1 MFFAFTGQ
9 GVANKKYVRLDICS
23 ACRVKLLT
31 ILSKLYKRL
40 IYNEI
45 KKRIDEPRRFIQVL
59 SGPRQT
65 GKTTLAQQMLKS
77 LDWPG
82 HYATADEPALK
93 GPDWIEQ
100 QWEVVRTRLKTD
112 TKARIGIL
120 VLDEIQKLPGWSETV
135 KRLWDEDTFSELPLH
150 VFILGSSPLLVQKG
164 LTESLAGRFEMNHI
178 THWSYAEMQAAFGFG
193 MDEYIYYGGY
203 PGSAALIEDRA
214 RWAGY
219 IIDSLI
225 ETTLSRDI
233 LMMTRVHKPALLRR
247 LFELGCSYSGQILS
261 YQKMIGQLQDV
272 GNTTTLAH
280 YLNLLQG
287 AGLLV
292 GLAKY
297 AGEKVRQRA
306 SSPKLLVLNTGLMTA
321 TAYESLQD
329 TRNNPKLWGRLV
341 ETAVGASLFN
351 SIIGKNIDLFYWA
364 GRNRE
369 LDFVLSRGNELI
381 AIEVK
386 PTAHKMRLPGIAEF
400 SKQFPAAK
408 KLLVGSQGIPLE
420 EFLLTPV
427 EALF

>member
-1 MFFAFTGQ
+1 MCHGEA
-9 GVANKKYVRLDICS
+9 YM
-23 ACRVKLLT
+23 
-31 ILSKLYKRL
+31 YKRL

-45 KKRIDEPRRFIQVL
+45 IKRIAEPRRFIQVL

-65 GKTTLAQQMLKS
+65 GKTTLAQQVLQS
-77 LDWPG
+77 LDWPV

-100 QWEVVRTRLKTD
+100 QWEVVRTRLKTNS
-112 TKARIGIL
+112 KARPGLL
-120 VLDEIQKLPGWSETV
+120 VLDEIQKLPRWSETV
-135 KRLWDEDTFSELPLH
+135 KRLWDEDSTSNLPLH
-150 VFILGSSPLLVQKG
+150 VIILGSSPLLVQKG
-164 LTESLAGRFEMNHI
+164 LTESLAGRFEMTHI

-203 PGSAALIEDRA
+203 PGSAALIDDQT

-219 IIDSLI
+219 IVDSLI
-225 ETTLSRDI
+225 ETTISRDI
-233 LMMTRVHKPALLRR
+233 LLMTRVDKPALLRR

-287 AGLLV
+287 AGLLA
-292 GLAKY
+292 GLPKY

-321 TAYESLQD
+321 TAYRPLED
-329 TRNNPKLWGRLV
+329 IRTNPKLWGRLV

-351 SIIGKNIDLFYWA
+351 SVIGKNIDLFYWA

-369 LDFVLSRGNELI
+369 LDFVLSRGSELI

-386 PTAHKMRLPGIAEF
+386 TTLHKTKLPGIVEF
-400 SKQFPAAK
+400 SKQFSVAK
-408 KLLVGSQGIPLE
+408 KILVGNQGIPLE
-420 EFLLTPV
+420 EFLMTPV
-427 EALF
+427 EAFF

>member
-1 MFFAFTGQ
+1 
-9 GVANKKYVRLDICS
+9 
-23 ACRVKLLT
+23 
-31 ILSKLYKRL
+31 LYKRL

-45 KKRIDEPRRFIQVL
+45 KKRIDEPRRCIQVL

-77 LDWPG
+77 LDRPG

-100 QWEVVRTRLKTD
+100 QWEVVRNRLKSD
-112 TKARIGIL
+112 AKARQGLLI
-120 VLDEIQKLPGWSETV
+120 LDEIQKLPGWSETV

-193 MDEYIYYGGY
+193 VDEYIYYGGY
-203 PGSAALIEDRA
+203 PGSAALIDDRA

-219 IIDSLI
+219 IVDSLI
-225 ETTLSRDI
+225 ETTISRDI
-233 LMMTRVHKPALLRR
+233 LLMTRVDKPALLRR

-287 AGLLV
+287 AGLLA

-321 TAYESLQD
+321 TAYGSMED

-351 SIIGKNIDLFYWA
+351 SVIGKNIDLFYWA

-369 LDFVLSRGNELI
+369 LDFVLSKGNELI

-386 PTAHKMRLPGIAEF
+386 TTAHKTRLPGIAEF

-408 KLLVGSQGIPLE
+408 KLLVGNQGTPLE
-420 EFLLTPV
+420 EFLLTTV

>member
-1 MFFAFTGQ
+1 M
-9 GVANKKYVRLDICS
+9 
-23 ACRVKLLT
+23 
-31 ILSKLYKRL
+31 YKRL
-40 IYNEI
+40 IYNKI

-135 KRLWDEDTFSELPLH
+135 KRLWDEDTLSDLPLH

-164 LTESLAGRFEMNHI
+164 LTESLAGRFEMNYI
-178 THWSYAEMQAAFGFG
+178 THWSYAEMQAAFGFE

-219 IIDSLI
+219 IVDSLI
-225 ETTLSRDI
+225 ETTISRDI
-233 LMMTRVHKPALLRR
+233 LLMTRVHKPALLRR

-280 YLNLLQG
+280 YLNLLKG
-287 AGLLV
+287 AGLLA

-321 TAYESLQD
+321 TTYASLQD
-329 TRNNPKLWGRLV
+329 TRNNPRRWGRLV
-341 ETAVGASLFN
+341 ETAVGAWLFN
-351 SIIGKNIDLFYWA
+351 SVIGKNMELFYWA

-386 PTAHKMRLPGIAEF
+386 TTAHKTRLPGIAEF

-408 KLLVGSQGIPLE
+408 KLLVGNQGIPLE
-420 EFLLTPV
+420 EFLRTPV

>member
-1 MFFAFTGQ
+1 M
-9 GVANKKYVRLDICS
+9 
-23 ACRVKLLT
+23 
-31 ILSKLYKRL
+31 YKRL
-40 IYNEI
+40 IYNKI

-164 LTESLAGRFEMNHI
+164 LSESLAGRFEMNHI

-203 PGSAALIEDRA
+203 PGSAALIGDRA

-219 IIDSLI
+219 IVDSLI
-225 ETTLSRDI
+225 ETTISRDI
-233 LMMTRVHKPALLRR
+233 LLMTRVHKPALLRR

-321 TAYESLQD
+321 TAYGPLQD

-351 SIIGKNIDLFYWA
+351 SVIGKNMDLFYWA

-386 PTAHKMRLPGIAEF
+386 TTAHKTRLPGIAEF
-400 SKQFPAAK
+400 SKQFPVTK
-408 KLLVGSQGIPLE
+408 KLLVGNQGIPLE

>member
-1 MFFAFTGQ
+1 M
-9 GVANKKYVRLDICS
+9 RE
-23 ACRVKLLT
+23 
-31 ILSKLYKRL
+31 LYKRL

-45 KKRIDEPRRFIQVL
+45 KKRISEPRRFIQVI

-65 GKTTLAQQMLKS
+65 GKTTLAQQVLKS

-100 QWEVVRTRLKTD
+100 QWEVVRIRLKRDAKT
-112 TKARIGIL
+112 RQGLLI
-120 VLDEIQKLPGWSETV
+120 LDEIQKLPGWSETV
-135 KRLWDEDTFSELPLH
+135 KRLWDEDTFSGLPLH

-178 THWSYAEMQAAFGFG
+178 THWSFDEMQAAFGFG
-193 MDEYIYYGGY
+193 VDEYIYYGGY
-203 PGSAALIEDRA
+203 PGGAALIEDRP

-219 IIDSLI
+219 IVDSLI
-225 ETTLSRDI
+225 ETTIARDI
-233 LMMTRVHKPALLRR
+233 LLMTRVHKPALLRR

-287 AGLLV
+287 AGLLA
-292 GLAKY
+292 GLNKY

-306 SSPKLLVLNTGLMTA
+306 SSPKLLVLNTGLVSA
-321 TAYESLQD
+321 TGYGSLED

-351 SIIGKNIDLFYWA
+351 SGVGKNIDLFYWS
-364 GRNRE
+364 GRNCE

-381 AIEVK
+381 SIEVK
-386 PTAHKMRLPGIAEF
+386 TSADKKRLPGIVEF
-400 SKQFPAAK
+400 SKQFPLSK
-408 KLLVGSQGIPLE
+408 KLLVGNQGIPLE

-427 EALF
+427 ELLF

>member
-1 MFFAFTGQ
+1 M
-9 GVANKKYVRLDICS
+9 
-23 ACRVKLLT
+23 
-31 ILSKLYKRL
+31 
-40 IYNEI
+40 
-45 KKRIDEPRRFIQVL
+45 DEPRRFIQVL

-164 LTESLAGRFEMNHI
+164 LSESLAGRFEMNHI

-203 PGSAALIEDRA
+203 PGSAALIGDRA

-219 IIDSLI
+219 IVDSLI
-225 ETTLSRDI
+225 ETTISRDI
-233 LMMTRVHKPALLRR
+233 LLMTRVHKPALLRR

-321 TAYESLQD
+321 TAYGSLQD

-351 SIIGKNIDLFYWA
+351 SVIGKNIDLFYWA

-386 PTAHKMRLPGIAEF
+386 TTAHKTRLPGIAEF

-408 KLLVGSQGIPLE
+408 KLLVGNQGITLE

>member
-1 MFFAFTGQ
+1 M
-9 GVANKKYVRLDICS
+9 
-23 ACRVKLLT
+23 
-31 ILSKLYKRL
+31 
-40 IYNEI
+40 
-45 KKRIDEPRRFIQVL
+45 DEPRRFIQVL

-203 PGSAALIEDRA
+203 PGSAALIGDRT

-225 ETTLSRDI
+225 ETTISRDI
-233 LMMTRVHKPALLRR
+233 LLMTRVHKPALLRR

-261 YQKMIGQLQDV
+261 YQKMIGKLQDV

-287 AGLLV
+287 AGLLT

-321 TAYESLQD
+321 TAYGSLED

-351 SIIGKNIDLFYWA
+351 SVIRKNIDLFYWA

-369 LDFVLSRGNELI
+369 LDFVLSRANELI

-386 PTAHKMRLPGIAEF
+386 TTAHKTRLPGIAEF

>member
-1 MFFAFTGQ
+1 M
-9 GVANKKYVRLDICS
+9 
-23 ACRVKLLT
+23 
-31 ILSKLYKRL
+31 YKRL
-40 IYNEI
+40 IYNKI

-100 QWEVVRTRLKTD
+100 QWEVVRRRLKTH
-112 TKARIGIL
+112 TKARVGIL

-178 THWSYAEMQAAFGFG
+178 THWSYAEMQAAFGFE

-203 PGSAALIEDRA
+203 PGSAALIGDRA
-214 RWAGY
+214 RWSGY
-219 IIDSLI
+219 IVDSLI
-225 ETTLSRDI
+225 ETTISRDI
-233 LMMTRVHKPALLRR
+233 LLMTRVHKPALLRR

-329 TRNNPKLWGRLV
+329 TRNHPKLWGRLV

-351 SIIGKNIDLFYWA
+351 SVIGKNIDLFYWA
-364 GRNRE
+364 DRNRE
-369 LDFVLSRGNELI
+369 LDFVLSRGNQLI

-386 PTAHKMRLPGIAEF
+386 TTAHKTRLPGIAEF

>member
-1 MFFAFTGQ
+1 
-9 GVANKKYVRLDICS
+9 
-23 ACRVKLLT
+23 
-31 ILSKLYKRL
+31 LYNRL
-40 IYNEI
+40 IYNKI

-112 TKARIGIL
+112 TKTRIGIL

-135 KRLWDEDTFSELPLH
+135 KRLWDEDTFSDLPLH

-178 THWSYAEMQAAFGFG
+178 THWSYAEMQAAFGFE
-193 MDEYIYYGGY
+193 MDDYIYYGGY
-203 PGSAALIEDRA
+203 PGSAALIGDRA

-219 IIDSLI
+219 IVDSLI
-225 ETTLSRDI
+225 ETTISRDI
-233 LMMTRVHKPALLRR
+233 LLMTRVHKPALLRR

-321 TAYESLQD
+321 MAYESLQD

-351 SIIGKNIDLFYWA
+351 SVIGKNMDLFYWA
-364 GRNRE
+364 DRNRE

-386 PTAHKMRLPGIAEF
+386 TTAHKTRLPGIAEF

-408 KLLVGSQGIPLE
+408 KLLVGNQGIPLE

>member
-1 MFFAFTGQ
+1 M
-9 GVANKKYVRLDICS
+9 
-23 ACRVKLLT
+23 
-31 ILSKLYKRL
+31 
-40 IYNEI
+40 
-45 KKRIDEPRRFIQVL
+45 DEPRRFIQVL

-164 LTESLAGRFEMNHI
+164 LSESLAGRFEMNHI

-203 PGSAALIEDRA
+203 PGSAALIGDRA

-219 IIDSLI
+219 IVDSLI
-225 ETTLSRDI
+225 ETTISRDI
-233 LMMTRVHKPALLRR
+233 LLMTRVHKPALLRR

-321 TAYESLQD
+321 MAYGSLQD

-351 SIIGKNIDLFYWA
+351 SVIGKNMDLFYWA

-386 PTAHKMRLPGIAEF
+386 TTAHKTRLPGIAEF

-408 KLLVGSQGIPLE
+408 KLLVGNQGITLE

>member
-1 MFFAFTGQ
+1 M
-9 GVANKKYVRLDICS
+9 
-23 ACRVKLLT
+23 
-31 ILSKLYKRL
+31 
-40 IYNEI
+40 
-45 KKRIDEPRRFIQVL
+45 DEPRRFIQIL

-65 GKTTLAQQMLKS
+65 GKTTLARQVLKS
-77 LDWPG
+77 LDWSG

-100 QWEVVRTRLKTD
+100 QWEVVRTRLKSD
-112 TKARIGIL
+112 AKIQQGLL

-135 KRLWDEDTFSELPLH
+135 KRLWDEDTFSKLPLH

-164 LTESLAGRFEMNHI
+164 LTESLAGRFEMNRI

-193 MDEYIYYGGY
+193 VNEYIYYGGY
-203 PGSAALIEDRA
+203 PGSAALIDDRT

-225 ETTLSRDI
+225 ETTISRDI
-233 LMMTRVHKPALLRR
+233 LLMTRVDKPALLRR

-287 AGLLV
+287 AGLLA
-292 GLAKY
+292 GLPKY
-297 AGEKVRQRA
+297 AGQKVRQRA
-306 SSPKLLVLNTGLMTA
+306 SSPKFLVLNTSLMTA
-321 TAYESLQD
+321 TTYGSFED
-329 TRNNPKLWGRLV
+329 TRNNPELWGRLV

-351 SIIGKNIDLFYWA
+351 SVIAKNIDLFYWA

-369 LDFVLSRGNELI
+369 LDFVLARGNELI

-386 PTAHKMRLPGIAEF
+386 TTAHKSRLPGIAAF

-408 KLLVGSQGIPLE
+408 KLLVGNQGIPVE

>member
-1 MFFAFTGQ
+1 
-9 GVANKKYVRLDICS
+9 
-23 ACRVKLLT
+23 
-31 ILSKLYKRL
+31 LYKRL

-77 LDWPG
+77 LDRPG

-100 QWEVVRTRLKTD
+100 QWEVVRNRLKSD
-112 TKARIGIL
+112 AKARQGLLI
-120 VLDEIQKLPGWSETV
+120 LDEIQKLPGWSETV

-178 THWSYAEMQAAFGFG
+178 THWSYAEMQVAFGFG
-193 MDEYIYYGGY
+193 VDEYIYYGGY
-203 PGSAALIEDRA
+203 PGSAALIDDRA

-219 IIDSLI
+219 IVDSLI
-225 ETTLSRDI
+225 ETTISRDI
-233 LMMTRVHKPALLRR
+233 LLMTRVDKPALLRR

-287 AGLLV
+287 AGLLA

-321 TAYESLQD
+321 TAYGSMED

-351 SIIGKNIDLFYWA
+351 SVIGKNIDLFYWA

-369 LDFVLSRGNELI
+369 LDFVLSKGNELI

-386 PTAHKMRLPGIAEF
+386 TTAHKTRLPGIAEF

-408 KLLVGSQGIPLE
+408 KLLVGNQGTPLE
-420 EFLLTPV
+420 EFLLTTV

>member
-1 MFFAFTGQ
+1 
-9 GVANKKYVRLDICS
+9 
-23 ACRVKLLT
+23 
-31 ILSKLYKRL
+31 
-40 IYNEI
+40 
-45 KKRIDEPRRFIQVL
+45 
-59 SGPRQT
+59 
-65 GKTTLAQQMLKS
+65 MLKS

-100 QWEVVRTRLKTD
+100 QWEVVRTRLKTH

-135 KRLWDEDTFSELPLH
+135 KRLWDEDTFSGLPLH

-164 LTESLAGRFEMNHI
+164 LTESLAGPFEMNHI

-233 LMMTRVHKPALLRR
+233 LLMTRVHKPALLRR

-261 YQKMIGQLQDV
+261 YQKMIGRLQDV

-287 AGLLV
+287 AGLLA
-292 GLAKY
+292 GLPKY

-321 TAYESLQD
+321 TAYGSLED
-329 TRNNPKLWGRLV
+329 TRNNPRLWGRLV

-351 SIIGKNIDLFYWA
+351 SVIGKNIDLFYWA

-369 LDFVLSRGNELI
+369 LDFVLSGGNELI

-386 PTAHKMRLPGIAEF
+386 TTAHKIRLPGISEF

>member
-1 MFFAFTGQ
+1 MHKEGGQ
-9 GVANKKYVRLDICS
+9 
-23 ACRVKLLT
+23 
-31 ILSKLYKRL
+31 LYKRL

-420 EFLLTPV
+420 EFLFTPV

>member
-1 MFFAFTGQ
+1 
-9 GVANKKYVRLDICS
+9 
-23 ACRVKLLT
+23 
-31 ILSKLYKRL
+31 LYKRL

-45 KKRIDEPRRFIQVL
+45 RKRIDEPRRFIQVL

-100 QWEVVRTRLKTD
+100 QWEVVRTRLKID
-112 TKARIGIL
+112 TKSRIGIL
-120 VLDEIQKLPGWSETV
+120 ILDEIQKLPGWSETV

-164 LTESLAGRFEMNHI
+164 LSESLAGRFEIIHI

-219 IIDSLI
+219 IVDSLI
-225 ETTLSRDI
+225 ETTISRDI
-233 LMMTRVHKPALLRR
+233 LLMTRVHKPALLRR

-287 AGLLV
+287 AGLLA

-321 TAYESLQD
+321 TAYGSLEN

-341 ETAVGASLFN
+341 ETAIGASLFN
-351 SIIGKNIDLFYWA
+351 SVIGKNIDLFYWA

-369 LDFVLSRGNELI
+369 LDFVLSRGSDLI

-386 PTAHKMRLPGIAEF
+386 TTAHKTRLPGITEF
-400 SKQFPAAK
+400 SKQFHVSK
-408 KLLVGSQGIPLE
+408 KLLVGNQGIPLE

>member
-1 MFFAFTGQ
+1 M
-9 GVANKKYVRLDICS
+9 
-23 ACRVKLLT
+23 
-31 ILSKLYKRL
+31 YKRL

-77 LDWPG
+77 LDRPG

-100 QWEVVRTRLKTD
+100 QWEVVRNRLKSD
-112 TKARIGIL
+112 AKARQGLLI
-120 VLDEIQKLPGWSETV
+120 LDEIQKLPGWSETV

-193 MDEYIYYGGY
+193 VDEYIYYGGY
-203 PGSAALIEDRA
+203 PGSAALIDDRA

-219 IIDSLI
+219 IVDSLI
-225 ETTLSRDI
+225 ETTISRDI
-233 LMMTRVHKPALLRR
+233 LLMTRVDKPALLRR

-287 AGLLV
+287 AGLLA

-321 TAYESLQD
+321 TAYGSMED

-351 SIIGKNIDLFYWA
+351 SVIGKNIDLFYWA

-369 LDFVLSRGNELI
+369 LDFVLSKGNELI

-386 PTAHKMRLPGIAEF
+386 TTAHKTRLPGIAEF

-408 KLLVGSQGIPLE
+408 KLLVGNQGTPLE
-420 EFLLTPV
+420 EFLLTTV

>member
-1 MFFAFTGQ
+1 M
-9 GVANKKYVRLDICS
+9 
-23 ACRVKLLT
+23 
-31 ILSKLYKRL
+31 YKRL

-82 HYATADEPALK
+82 HYTTADEPALK

-203 PGSAALIEDRA
+203 PGSAALIGDRA

-219 IIDSLI
+219 IVDSLI
-225 ETTLSRDI
+225 ETTISRDI
-233 LMMTRVHKPALLRR
+233 LLMTRVHKPALLRR

-261 YQKMIGQLQDV
+261 YQKMIGQLQDI

-287 AGLLV
+287 AGLLA

-329 TRNNPKLWGRLV
+329 TRNNPRLWGRLV

-351 SIIGKNIDLFYWA
+351 SVIGKNIDLFYWA

-386 PTAHKMRLPGIAEF
+386 TTAHKTRLPGISEF
-400 SKQFPAAK
+400 SKQFPATK

>member
-1 MFFAFTGQ
+1 
-9 GVANKKYVRLDICS
+9 
-23 ACRVKLLT
+23 
-31 ILSKLYKRL
+31 LYKRL

-100 QWEVVRTRLKTD
+100 QWEVVRTRLKID
-112 TKARIGIL
+112 TKSRIGIL
-120 VLDEIQKLPGWSETV
+120 ILDEIQKLPGWSETV

-150 VFILGSSPLLVQKG
+150 VFILGSSPLPVQKG
-164 LTESLAGRFEMNHI
+164 LSESLAGRFEIIHI

-219 IIDSLI
+219 IVDSLI
-225 ETTLSRDI
+225 ETTISRDI
-233 LMMTRVHKPALLRR
+233 LLMTRVHKPALLRR

-287 AGLLV
+287 AGLLA

-321 TAYESLQD
+321 TAYGSLEN

-341 ETAVGASLFN
+341 ETAIGASLFN
-351 SIIGKNIDLFYWA
+351 SVIGKNIDLFYWA

-369 LDFVLSRGNELI
+369 LDFVLSRGSDLI

-386 PTAHKMRLPGIAEF
+386 TTAHKTRLPGITEF
-400 SKQFPAAK
+400 SKQFHVSK
-408 KLLVGSQGIPLE
+408 KLLVGNQGIPLE

>member
-1 MFFAFTGQ
+1 M
-9 GVANKKYVRLDICS
+9 
-23 ACRVKLLT
+23 
-31 ILSKLYKRL
+31 
-40 IYNEI
+40 
-45 KKRIDEPRRFIQVL
+45 DEPRRFIQVL

-164 LTESLAGRFEMNHI
+164 LSESLAGRFEMNHI

-203 PGSAALIEDRA
+203 PGSAALIGDRA

-219 IIDSLI
+219 IVDSLI
-225 ETTLSRDI
+225 ETTISRDI
-233 LMMTRVHKPALLRR
+233 LLMTRVHKPALLRR

-321 TAYESLQD
+321 TAYGSLQD

-351 SIIGKNIDLFYWA
+351 SVIGKNIDLFYWA

-369 LDFVLSRGNELI
+369 LDFVLSRANELI

-386 PTAHKMRLPGIAEF
+386 TTAHKTRLPGIAEF

-408 KLLVGSQGIPLE
+408 KLLVGNQGITLE